1 MRRVKKKGV
10 VFEFKYNN
18 KKRLQIK
25 IKEKLKKRND

>member
-18 KKRLQIK
+18 KKWLQIK
-25 IKEKLKKRND
+25 IKEKLKKGND